1 MSSRR
6 KPMKSAIVRGP
17 AGPPC
22 PANTPLYDDDASAGR
37 LFDKLDGELL
47 LVLFKTLASLD
58 HDGKA
63 EACEGSAWHA
73 RRRATSR
80 DCLHLAATCKWLK
93 QTLFEMGNGG
103 LGDELHWRQ
112 HCDAVPLAR
121 SVEYPYL
128 EQHKRQEL
136 CLARVKSLR
145 KCETAMAFHCAGKH
159 CRAARRDA
167 GAVLTPIESSSIVM
181 MASAADAPIVFVAV
195 VRDAKQYLRQYV
207 LVDGAPT
214 VRHELELVGG
224 EGGGGGVYGTGP
236 LYMAASPDGSAVAWI
251 VEEGDSHSVC
261 LWKPVEMEG
270 CAYGICTTFAALD
283 ALELYT
289 EPAHAQA
296 VWWDEQQ
303 TLHVAFSTSF
313 VSPTGHDEV
322 HGAAVG
328 RDEKYMLTSFAPGAQ
343 EAVGPF
349 PGRLLT
355 CSASADGERVVALVR
370 RRPTQRWHTHYVAV
384 AHHDGMAEELKH
396 PSVWKCAGK
405 RRAGKDGF
413 DWGPSAAG
421 ISPTG
426 DAIAC
431 MHRTSGAV
439 VAEVLDLDAGAKY
452 VSTNSRDVTQWFSH
466 SDDVLSEDELSEDEE
481 NLPNKVKI
489 PYSINFSDCG
499 TFAAIVDRRPLHGG
513 KAPNYSTVLLDISRR
528 RTDRKM
534 RACPLYRERQSLI
547 KELEWRACGVWLGI
561 RRGLLLLDPRPEKS
575 V

>member
-1 MSSRR
+1 MRDHNRKQMRR
-6 KPMKSAIVRGP
+6 AIVRGP
-17 AGPPC
+17 PGACIPTK
-22 PANTPLYDDDASAGR
+22 TPLYDDDAGAGP

-47 LVLFKTLASLD
+47 LVLLKTLADLD
-58 HDGKA
+58 YDGGA

-80 DCLHLAATCKWLK
+80 DCLHLAATCKWLQ

-103 LGDELHWRQ
+103 LGDELHWRR
-112 HCDAVPLAR
+112 HCDVLPIAR
-121 SVEYPYL
+121 HVEYPYL
-128 EQHKRQEL
+128 EQHKRHEL
-136 CLARVKSLR
+136 CLARVKALR

-167 GAVLTPIESSSIVM
+167 GAVLTPVESSSVVM
-181 MASAADAPIVFVAV
+181 MASAADAAIVFVAV
-195 VRDAKQYLRQYV
+195 VRDAKPCLRQYV
-207 LVDGAPT
+207 LDGQHGVPT
-214 VRHELELVGG
+214 VRHELELTD
-224 EGGGGGVYGTGP
+224 GVSAGP
-236 LYMAASPDGSAVAWI
+236 LYMTTSPDGSAVAWI
-251 VEEGDSHSVC
+251 VEGGEGEAQVC
-261 LWKPVEMEG
+261 LWKPDDEG
-270 CAYGICTTFAALD
+270 CAHGIDTTFAALD
-283 ALELYT
+283 ALAMDD
-289 EPAHAQA
+289 EPVHAQA
-296 VWWDEQQ
+296 VWWGGQ

-328 RDEKYMLTSFAPGAQ
+328 RAEKYVLTSFAPGGAQ
-343 EAVGPF
+343 DAVGPF

-431 MHRTSGAV
+431 MHRTSGSV

-452 VSTNSRDVTQWFSH
+452 VSTNSRDLTQWFSF
-466 SDDVLSEDELSEDEE
+466 DDVLSELSEDDEE
-481 NLPNKVKI
+481 NHLPNKVKLCFAI
-489 PYSINFSDCG
+489 GFSDCG

-513 KAPNYSTVLLDISRR
+513 KAPNYSTVLLDVSRR

-561 RRGLLLLDPRPEKS
+561 RRGLLLLDPRPR
-575 V
+575 